1 MDIMRKI
8 NAVVSF
14 GDYLAHLYADAADLE
29 GIDLLLDVLETYE
42 ADLRRIA
49 ANRSG
54 DAGHFATV
62 KMTSA
67 LAGSLLHDLFADHAD
82 LLADW
87 YPRMYVENTAQLI
100 ANLLSEIIQD
110 FAGSIQEMAGYLPL
124 PDLGKY
130 RAEIIK
136 RWPNVDQRLL
146 QPLAK

>member
-42 ADLRRIA
+42 ADLRRVA

-54 DAGHFATV
+54 DAEHFAMVTI
-62 KMTSA
+62 TSA
-67 LAGSLLHDLFADHAD
+67 LAVSLLHDLFTDHAD
-82 LLADW
+82 LLTDW
-87 YPRMYVENTAQLI
+87 YPRRYVENTAQLI

-110 FAGSIQEMAGYLPL
+110 FGSSIQEMAGYLPL
-124 PDLGKY
+124 PDLSKY
-130 RAEIIK
+130 REEIVK
-136 RWPNVDQRLL
+136 RCPNVDQRLL
-146 QPLAK
+146 EPLAK